1 MSYLTVG
8 SENEELSHRFGER
21 LNGPKM
27 KTVVSRDVTGIEY
40 GAVLKNVY
48 AIASGI
54 LHGMK
59 IGDNF
64 QAMLVS
70 NAIKEMAR
78 FLNKVNPCER
88 NICDSVYLG
97 DLLVTCYSK
106 FSRNHN
112 FGSMVGRGLSVKSAM
127 MEMEMVVEG
136 YYGTKCIYEINKT
149 YGVYMPI
156 LEGMYEI
163 LYNRVSP
170 AAAIRKI
177 AAQLV

>member
-1 MSYLTVG
+1 
-8 SENEELSHRFGER
+8 
-21 LNGPKM
+21 
-27 KTVVSRDVTGIEY
+27 
-40 GAVLKNVY
+40 
-48 AIASGI
+48 
-54 LHGMK
+54 
-59 IGDNF
+59 
-64 QAMLVS
+64 
-70 NAIKEMAR
+70 
-78 FLNKVNPCER
+78 
-88 NICDSVYLG
+88 
-97 DLLVTCYSK
+97 
-106 FSRNHN
+106 
-112 FGSMVGRGLSVKSAM
+112 MVGRGLSVKSAM